1 MSSLEKHFFE
11 YFAKIIISVVFLSPC
26 KKSYKSV
33 YFILMRYNR
42 LNPSLALFLCAF
54 LWSTSGILIK
64 LTDWNALAISGTRS
78 LIGALTMI
86 IALKRIP
93 KLFVRDEN
101 NNIDKKQSIDRI
113 IATLVYA
120 ATMILFVFANK
131 MTTSA
136 NAILLQYTSVL
147 YVIALGPFLLG
158 EKNSFIDI
166 LASFGILG
174 GMALLVSDG
183 FTAESFN
190 SVSMAGNIL
199 ALLSGVCF
207 GLTTIFMRRQKDGHP
222 EDSFTLSH
230 LLTFLVAIPAII
242 EGGVPNTQSIGA
254 ILILGIFQIGIPSIL
269 YSMGVTRVTAISAAL
284 ITMLEPVMNPVWVF
298 FFWGESPST
307 RTILG
312 GVTILAFLFFRVYIK
327 NKSINKK
334 V

>member
-1 MSSLEKHFFE
+1 
-11 YFAKIIISVVFLSPC
+11 
-26 KKSYKSV
+26 
-33 YFILMRYNR
+33 MRNIK
-42 LNPSLALFLCAF
+42 LNPSLALFLCAL

-78 LIGALTMI
+78 LIAAITMI

-93 KLFVRDEN
+93 RLFVRNSDGSIN
-101 NNIDKKQSIDRI
+101 KKQSLDRI
-113 IATLVYA
+113 IAMLVYA

-131 MTTSA
+131 LTTSA

-147 YVIALGPFLLG
+147 YVIALGPVFLG
-158 EKNSFIDI
+158 EKNSWIDI
-166 LASFGILG
+166 VASFGILG

-190 SVSMAGNIL
+190 SVSMAGNAL

-230 LLTFLVAIPAII
+230 LITFFVAIPSII
-242 EGGVPNTQSIGA
+242 EGGVPNAQSMLA
-254 ILILGIFQIGIPSIL
+254 LVVLGVFQIGIPSIL
-269 YSMGVTRVTAISAAL
+269 YAMGVTRVTAVSAAL

-298 FFWGESPST
+298 FFWGEAPSV
-307 RTILG
+307 RTVIG
-312 GVTILAFLFFRVYIK
+312 GVTILTFLFFRVYIK
-327 NKSINKK
+327 NKSTIGK